1 MVSEE
6 DTLKKLYKNN
16 NPPISHLCV
25 RTPKKVVLKFYFREQ
40 ISKAV
45 FNSFFL
51 VKYIVILFSI
61 QTPSSLTTP
70 GSTLKFGAM
79 RKMREDRWA
88 VIAKMDRKQKL
99 KEAEKLFV

>member
-6 DTLKKLYKNN
+6 ETLRKLCKDN

-25 RTPKKVVLKFYFREQ
+25 RTPKKVVILESKFQ
-40 ISKAV
+40 KLDLII
-45 FNSFFL
+45 FFFFW
-51 VKYIVILFSI
+51 VKHIMTLFSI

-70 GSTLKFGAM
+70 GSMQKSETM
-79 RKMREDRWA
+79 RKTQEDRWA
-88 VIAKMDRKQKL
+88 VIAKMNRKQKL